1 MELDLIKD
9 ALVKLENVLE
19 EARTDYAADNEA
31 FYASKIFKMGRFIR
45 LYSEFMKKLD
55 VLIDIDVNS
64 ALEMYENDNE
74 NKLVSRLDKFKSNW
88 NEFLENVEKNVK
100 NI

>member
-19 EARTDYAADNEA
+19 EARTDYTADNEA

-45 LYSEFMKKLD
+45 LYSEFMKKLE

-64 ALEMYENDNE
+64 ALEMYDDNE

-88 NEFLENVEKNVK
+88 NEFLENVEKKVK
-100 NI
+100 NV